1 MNNASTCA
9 VPGPEEFRRACA
21 RYATGVT
28 VTTVEG
34 LQGTPQG
41 LTVNSFTSVS
51 LDPLLVLV
59 CIDKSATAHPH
70 FMAARGFA
78 INVLSEDQIALSQHF
93 ATYAG
98 DRFEALPWHAGLHGA
113 PILEGILASL
123 ECSTWQRVDAGD
135 HTLMLGQVERV
146 ELHAG
151 APLVYF
157 AGAYRKLGP

>member
-34 LQGTPQG
+34 RDGTPEG

-51 LDPLLVLV
+51 LEPPLVLV
-59 CIDKSATAHPH
+59 CIDKSASAHPH

-78 INVLSEDQIALSQHF
+78 INVLAEDQIDLSQHF
-93 ATYAG
+93 ATSAG
-98 DRFEALPWHAGLHGA
+98 DRFEGL
-113 PILEGILASL
+113 
-123 ECSTWQRVDAGD
+123 R
-135 HTLMLGQVERV
+135 
-146 ELHAG
+146 
-151 APLVYF
+151 
-157 AGAYRKLGP
+157 

>member
-1 MNNASTCA
+1 MNH
-9 VPGPEEFRRACA
+9 VPACPIPRPEEFRRACA

-34 LQGTPQG
+34 RDGTPEG

-59 CIDKSATAHPH
+59 CIDKSASAHAH
-70 FMAARGFA
+70 FMAGRGIA
-78 INVLSEDQIALSQHF
+78 INVLAEDQIDLSQHF

-98 DRFEALPWHAGLHGA
+98 DRFAALRWHAGLHGA

-123 ECSTWQRVDAGD
+123 ECSVWQRVDAGD
-135 HTLMLGQVERV
+135 HTIILSQVERV
-146 ELHAG
+146 EIHGG

-157 AGAYRKLGP
+157 AGAYRKLG